1 MKDHQKITI
10 VAFGDSITE
19 AGHQA
24 LHDRWP
30 ALLNRLLCD
39 RFAGLDIEVINAG
52 VGGNTSREGLRRIDT
67 DVLAHRPDFVTVEFG
82 NDGTWE
88 NDRRV
93 GLEEYVANFDLINT
107 KIAAAGG
114 GRLIVL
120 PFTPIIDRWH
130 SFYEMEFYLQQGGID
145 AFGDQYRKGTRD
157 FARSRGLPLA
167 DVDLALR
174 REMAVTGPESCILP
188 DGVHLTA
195 MGNRILAETI
205 CAVLTREIEKL
216 LTTQPLT

>member
-1 MKDHQKITI
+1 MATFKPESLAT
-10 VAFGDSITE
+10 
-19 AGHQA
+19 
-24 LHDRWP
+24 
-30 ALLNRLLCD
+30 LLRIQWQLISGLPGNFPPE
-39 RFAGLDIEVINAG
+39 FA
-52 VGGNTSREGLRRIDT
+52 GGNTSREGLRRIDT

-130 SFYEMEFYLQQGGID
+130 SFYEMEFYQQQGGID